1 MGIKSLTTIHNNHF
15 TMKKLLLAAALT
27 VAGLGAFAQNVQ
39 LHYDFR
45 RANDKD
51 AAPVGVF
58 TSTVEMFKPD
68 TYGSTFFFV
77 DMNYGEKGIKGVSLA
92 YWEIAR
98 SLKFWD
104 GPFAA
109 HVEYNGGTLALGKTN
124 VNRTL
129 NLRINDAWLLGVDYS
144 WNNSNFTRGV
154 TLSAMYKYIQGF
166 GTPSYQLTCVWY
178 MHMLDNKITFS
189 GFADFWKQTQ
199 FGHKFVFL
207 TEPQLWYNFNKHF
220 SVGGEVEVS
229 KGFCSED
236 LKAYPTAAIK
246 WNF

>member
-39 LHYDFR
+39 LHYDFTR
-45 RANDKD
+45 SDKNSRT
-51 AAPVGVF
+51 VL

-68 TYGSTFFFV
+68 KWGSTFFFV
-77 DMNYGEKGIKGVSLA
+77 DMNYGESDVKGVSLS

-109 HVEYNGGTLALGKTN
+109 HVEYNAGQGIFNMGNTYGGFN
-124 VNRTL
+124 
-129 NLRINDAWLLGVDYS
+129 INPAWLFGVDYS
-144 WNNSNFTRGV
+144 WNNANFTRGL
-154 TLSAMYKYIQGF
+154 TLQAMYKSIKDYDKGSF
-166 GTPSYQLTCVWY
+166 QLTAVWY
-178 MHMLDNKITFS
+178 MHMLNNKLTFS
-189 GFADFWKQTQ
+189 GFADWWKQETAGGD
-199 FGHKFVFL
+199 FIFL
-207 TEPQLWYNFNKHF
+207 AEPQIWYNVTKNF
-220 SVGGEVEVS
+220 SVGGEIELSKNFVSSDFEV
-229 KGFCSED
+229 
-236 LKAYPTAAIK
+236 YPTAAIK